1 MFEEKGYKLID
12 FNLGY
17 EDLITKSFKECIRAN
32 KYQPESIDVVVP
44 DPIDVYMES
53 LTSIIH
59 RDYITSIIEKEIG
72 LKLIPTYCYT
82 RKYFQGSILIPHIDR
97 GACEISLS
105 YCISGP
111 EWEFNIM
118 GENATT
124 LITKR
129 GNAVIYR
136 GCEIKHG
143 RICPASG
150 EIIQVFNHWII
161 SGGTKSQD
169 AYNNNE
175 INEDFYKAIP
185 PKFIPEN
192 QVSRGK
198 KRGSILHP
206 RESLTGLLHLR

>member
-1 MFEEKGYKLID
+1 MDNIFEEKGYKLID

-59 RDYITSIIEKEIG
+59 RDYITSIVEKETD

-111 EWEFNIM
+111 EWEINM
-118 GENATT
+118 GNNA
-124 LITKR
+124 LITKI
-129 GNAVIYR
+129 GNGVIYK
-136 GCEIKHG
+136 GCEIPHG
-143 RICPASG
+143 RSKPSSG
-150 EIIQVFNHWII
+150 EVIQVFSHWVI
-161 SGGTKSQD
+161 SDGVKSKSAYDGGQNK
-169 AYNNNE
+169 E
-175 INEDFYKAIP
+175 FY
-185 PKFIPEN
+185 
-192 QVSRGK
+192 RGD
-198 KRGSILHP
+198 
-206 RESLTGLLHLR
+206 